1 MVSVKAYVS
10 LKHEG
15 DKVIVFERAGLL
27 FIFNCKHL
35 PLHVGC
41 QCIDMSKSIRPNHS
55 LTTELALIPQESTR
69 SS

>member
-1 MVSVKAYVS
+1 MLPIKAYVS

-35 PLHVGC
+35 PLHVEC
-41 QCIDMSKSIRPNHS
+41 QCIDMSKSIRHNHS
-55 LTTELALIPQESTR
+55 PTTELA
-69 SS
+69 